1 MTVLVFAM
9 DLELTIIRLNQ
20 HRSGVPM
27 ICPLILA
34 SSYLR
39 TMKIDK
45 LVVAN
50 SVYFGD
56 NFKYCEKE
64 AVPSFS
70 EYGYLKTKIVLI
82 ASLKKQS

>member
-1 MTVLVFAM
+1 
-9 DLELTIIRLNQ
+9 
-20 HRSGVPM
+20 
-27 ICPLILA
+27 
-34 SSYLR
+34 
-39 TMKIDK
+39 MKIDK